1 MVSRSE
7 TNATKLRE
15 LAEVLLIVDD
25 ASREQCLHDGRQ
37 LAIKTC
43 LEHLQADM
51 EMLFLSIRKK
61 QVNVQNLAST

>member
-1 MVSRSE
+1 VVSRSE
-7 TNATKLRE
+7 TNVTKLRE
-15 LAEVLLIVDD
+15 LEEVLLIVDD

-51 EMLFLSIRKK
+51 EMLF
-61 QVNVQNLAST
+61 